1 MRVSGW
7 RSNRSGKTHQDWGW
21 FQVRNLKL
29 ATGSPVRRP
38 SRLAGSSCYFP
49 RLKMVEYLESSR
61 LPISRRSSL
70 QRMRY
75 SVKEVQRRWQGGELV
90 VVLVLLVVDIGW
102 NCFESDFESRSDS
115 VSLYKLNSEAIF
127 NYELS
132 YVAVIRIGQASF
144 RTAISSLAAT
154 ERYTLPR
161 WWHHASVWKSLVGV
175 PCYAIVLLESSS
187 MPLEDH
193 QSWLRLPQMGWRHQ
207 TFLIDML
214 RYVPLTSTNTTNER
228 IFIAQADWMFATRGV
243 VKWRGH

>member
-1 MRVSGW
+1 MLFSTVEDGW
-7 RSNRSGKTHQDWGW
+7 TSI
-21 FQVRNLKL
+21 
-29 ATGSPVRRP
+29 
-38 SRLAGSSCYFP
+38 
-49 RLKMVEYLESSR
+49 ESSH
-61 LPISRRSSL
+61 LPISRRSNL

-75 SVKEVQRRWQGGELV
+75 SVKEVQRRWQGGEFLWEGWELV

-102 NCFESDFESRSDS
+102 NCFTSDLLSSSDS
-115 VSLYKLNSEAIF
+115 VSLYNLKSQAIF

-144 RTAISSLAAT
+144 WTAISSLAAT

-161 WWHHASVWKSLVGV
+161 WWHHTSVWKSLVGV

-193 QSWLRLPQMGWRHQ
+193 QTWLRLPQMGWRHQ

-214 RYVPLTSTNTTNER
+214 WYVPLTSTNTTNER